1 MRRRYLT
8 EEQYYSLVK
17 LSSDYKSFVDEESG
31 KQKCGG
37 IHIYWI
43 DKKGVVHNCYIK
55 QHKIPEDF
63 IPYNLFM
70 PNDRGFNNVFYER
83 G

>member
-17 LSSDYKSFVDEESG
+17 LSSDYKSFVDESG

-55 QHKIPEDF
+55 QHKIPEGF
-63 IPYNLFM
+63 IPYNLFI
-70 PNDRGFNNVFYER
+70 PNDRGFNNVFLQR